1 MVKLT
6 QGPSISGPSSS
17 IGIMRF
23 FDVDTKGPKLTP
35 EFVVGLAIAVIVLVF
50 IVKFMFFSG

>member
-1 MVKLT
+1 MVKMQSSPGL
-6 QGPSISGPSSS
+6 SGPSSS

-35 EFVVGLAIAVIVLVF
+35 EFVIGLTIAF
-50 IVKFMFFSG
+50 IVVVTILRWTIFKS

>member
-6 QGPSISGPSSS
+6 SSGPGLSGPSSS

-23 FDVDTKGPKLTP
+23 FDADTKGPKLTP
-35 EFVVGLAIAVIVLVF
+35 EFVIGLAVAFIALVLAVQYLKIV
-50 IVKFMFFSG
+50 

>member
-1 MVKLT
+1 MVKMT
-6 QGPSISGPSSS
+6 HGPAVSGPSSS

-35 EFVVGLAIAVIVLVF
+35 EFVVGLAIVFVVLVLA
-50 IVKFMFFSG
+50 IKFFFFGS

>member
-6 QGPSISGPSSS
+6 QGPSVSGPSSS
-17 IGIMRF
+17 LGVMRF

-35 EFVVGLAIAVIVLVF
+35 ELVIGLAVAFTVLILMLQHLF
-50 IVKFMFFSG
+50 